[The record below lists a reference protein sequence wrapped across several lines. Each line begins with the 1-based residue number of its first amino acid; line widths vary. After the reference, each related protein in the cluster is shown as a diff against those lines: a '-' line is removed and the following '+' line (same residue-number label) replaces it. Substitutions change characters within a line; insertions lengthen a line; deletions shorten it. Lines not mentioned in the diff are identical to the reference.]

1 MIVGAG
7 MSEIRRTDQQV
18 EIQVRV
24 NVAILCLKFAEQAS
38 RYFYVSVLKQNCF
51 FLWKPQSASS

>member
-7 MSEIRRTDQQV
+7 MSAIHRTDQQV

-24 NVAILCLKFAEQAS
+24 DVAILCLKFAEQAR
-38 RYFYVSVLKQNCF
+38 RYFYVSILK
-51 FLWKPQSASS
+51 